1 MVVEILTIKFGSGIF
16 RPPWVDTVERGGGLD
31 DRKMTTQKGA
41 LIKQRQYE
49 FMVAE

>member
-16 RPPWVDTVERGGGLD
+16 RPPWVDTVEGGGRSD
-31 DRKMTTQKGA
+31 DRPMTTKKET